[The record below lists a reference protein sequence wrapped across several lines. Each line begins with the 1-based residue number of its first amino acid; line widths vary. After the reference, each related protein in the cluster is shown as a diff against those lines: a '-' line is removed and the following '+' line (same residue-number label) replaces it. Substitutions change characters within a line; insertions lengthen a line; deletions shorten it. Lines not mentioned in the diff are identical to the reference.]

1 MQPLG
6 EMGEYQRGK
15 KEILTNNGKQT
26 RGRIYTDGRLEGVP
40 HVSIRESSLMVII
53 IIIIIIILVH
63 VAMSIIR
70 YCNVPCQP
78 QAWMF

>member
-6 EMGEYQRGK
+6 EMGEYQREK

-53 IIIIIIILVH
+53 IIIIVH
-63 VAMSIIR
+63 VAMAIIR